1 MENLLPIK
9 SKWLNKILHTPIVLT
24 IISFTIGTVFL
35 GLHLVD
41 TTSLSIVIIG
51 FYYVLLAIVVNLLF
65 LLALIVLSFIYRKHQ
80 KEILM
85 RTAWILINIPIVI
98 IYMFIIFGL

>member
-1 MENLLPIK
+1 MENLLSIE